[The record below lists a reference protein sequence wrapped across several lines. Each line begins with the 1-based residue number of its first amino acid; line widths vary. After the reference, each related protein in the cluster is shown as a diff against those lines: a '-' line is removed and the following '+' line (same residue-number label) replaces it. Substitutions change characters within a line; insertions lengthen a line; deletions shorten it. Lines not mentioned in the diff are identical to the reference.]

1 MRGLGCEAPRT
12 SSEASFHANWVYSHD
27 IVSRKPRSAVFSFLA
42 SDRSS
47 WLVIM
52 KHSGTLV
59 CVLVAA
65 SVAAAAAAA
74 AVTAGWWAA
83 SAAAWASG
91 TNHSTPRPARG
102 HTHGRDRESD
112 YYKLRVPAGCRD
124 AACSASCWSWCVH
137 RRTAPR
143 RPLPYLLIPEGAV
156 DLRSVHSSRRKAT
169 RGGQPK
175 AIVKEG
181 WTEAGPLWAGG

>member
-12 SSEASFHANWVYSHD
+12 SSEASVHANWVYSHD

-42 SDRSS
+42 LDWSS

-91 TNHSTPRPARG
+91 TKHQRQGQKFGRWASSTS
-102 HTHGRDRESD
+102 GR
-112 YYKLRVPAGCRD
+112 AG
-124 AACSASCWSWCVH
+124 
-137 RRTAPR
+137 
-143 RPLPYLLIPEGAV
+143 
-156 DLRSVHSSRRKAT
+156 
-169 RGGQPK
+169 
-175 AIVKEG
+175 
-181 WTEAGPLWAGG
+181 AG

>member
-12 SSEASFHANWVYSHD
+12 SSEASVHANWVYSHD

-42 SDRSS
+42 LDRSS

-91 TNHSTPRPARG
+91 TKHPAPRGRITRPFTAGFERVVAITSYARLQVAAMRLAQRHAGVGLAAALRLVLVVVHCSTCFCQGVRSTFAQCTAAAGRLYGWRPA
-102 HTHGRDRESD
+102 
-112 YYKLRVPAGCRD
+112 
-124 AACSASCWSWCVH
+124 
-137 RRTAPR
+137 
-143 RPLPYLLIPEGAV
+143 EG
-156 DLRSVHSSRRKAT
+156 
-169 RGGQPK
+169 
-175 AIVKEG
+175 
-181 WTEAGPLWAGG
+181 